1 MKAKVKHL
9 QRIRDRTITLYNEAC
24 ESSTEAIKINN
35 LETAKVQHLEA
46 YIYESRDVRSKEL
59 NLKLEEIKQI
69 AEEKSAR
76 NAMKIEDAESSLAK
90 MRRLELKKRIAY
102 FNRQKESS
110 SILRQSLI
118 DQRVNYRFRLNM
130 LYRNLGSSDIQEC
143 IDKYFEVIYKHTSM
157 SMRTEELMEQLNSM
171 LTQQKKLKKVLIAY
185 KTYKYVPDY
194 INTPKLD
201 EKIDIIFK
209 PQYDKHR
216 HLHSEIISREAML
229 KKQID
234 IILQVCS
241 IFDDLIQRVETADKY
256 NILGPKNGNRLPTQ
270 LKNHKSEQLEGI
282 LESIFTLTPNA
293 LMIVLLLEKKLVA
306 LVEYINTYY
315 KTHKIIRVLIS
326 NTEGKLTLIR

>member
-9 QRIRDRTITLYNEAC
+9 QRIRDKTIALYNEAC

-35 LETAKVQHLEA
+35 LETAKIQHLEA

-59 NLKLEEIKQI
+59 NSKLEEVKHI

-76 NAMKIEDAESSLAK
+76 NARKVEDAESSLAK
-90 MRRLELKKRIAY
+90 MRRQELKKRIAY
-102 FNRQKESS
+102 FNRQKEST

-118 DQRVNYRFRLNM
+118 AQRVSFRFRLNK
-130 LYRNLGSSDIQEC
+130 LYRNLGSRDIQEC
-143 IDKYFEVIYKHTSM
+143 IDKYFEVISKHTSM
-157 SMRTEELMEQLNSM
+157 SMRTEELMEQLNCM

-185 KTYKYVPDY
+185 KTYKYVPTFID
-194 INTPKLD
+194 TAKLD

-216 HLHSEIISREAML
+216 HLHVEILHKEEML
-229 KKQID
+229 KKQMEN
-234 IILQVCS
+234 ILQVCS
-241 IFDDLIQRVETADKY
+241 IFSDLIQRVETVDKY

-270 LKNHKSEQLEGI
+270 LKKHKNEQLAGI

-306 LVEYINTYY
+306 LVEYINIYY
-315 KTHKIIRVLIS
+315 RTHRITGVLIS
-326 NTEGKLTLIR
+326 TSEGNLTINK